1 MTKTSVRKMHAES
14 TAAAAT
20 KASNGSSTASA
31 ANEPLTV
38 ENFAERALSEILAER
53 PGELVRTGS
62 PHFVCT
68 VLPPHWRS
76 NKTLPVAFKVVALGD
91 VLDGTL
97 VTVRAGNDENY
108 CAELRNCSAIM
119 KNQVAKFNDLRF
131 VGRSG
136 RGKSFTL
143 TIIVSTSPPQITTY
157 TKAIK
162 VTVDGPREP
171 RRHQAFH
178 PFHFGHRTH
187 FHFGNPLD
195 QPRIPDPLAGSLPF
209 KLSGIVQH
217 LGMNA
222 GEHPWSAFRASHPYP
237 HQYSLQQPTGLHG
250 PHFPATAAAVA
261 AAHALAFPGRA
272 AAAATAVHDEQSA
285 LQNLSTNEALPRPNS
300 PVRATCAESITSRP
314 KLLAPS
320 PKAATVS
327 NDTPTS
333 SSSASRHRSTPCS
346 TTLSPRSP
354 ETAGSATTESS
365 ATPVPSSRPTLP
377 LMHLPSLLGGHSYY
391 SSMFLHNPL
400 LPPSLLYSHLYPNHF
415 PGHEQLMAAAHL
427 RPPLESPAD
436 SSEDKT
442 HPEDCSM
449 KGRAETTS
457 PPPSSS
463 SPPLKASTP
472 PADVT
477 QPARSNVSSPGRAMA
492 RKPTTDVWRPY

>member
-20 KASNGSSTASA
+20 KAAGNGSTAAANA

-38 ENFAERALSEILAER
+38 ENFAERALNEILAER

-62 PHFVCT
+62 PQFVCT

-91 VLDGTL
+91 VHDGTL

-171 RRHQAFH
+171 RSKTRHQAFH
-178 PFHFGHRTH
+178 PFHFGHRSH

-195 QPRIPDPLAGSLPF
+195 QPRIPDPLAGSINF
-209 KLSGIVQH
+209 KLSGIAQH
-217 LGMNA
+217 LGMNP
-222 GEHPWSAFRASHPYP
+222 GEHPWSAFRAAHPYP
-237 HQYSLQQPTGLHG
+237 HQYTLQQSTGLHG

-272 AAAATAVHDEQSA
+272 AAAATVPQEEQTVS
-285 LQNLSTNEALPRPNS
+285 QNLSTNTAIARPTS
-300 PVRATCAESITSRP
+300 PVRATCAESISSRP
-314 KLLAPS
+314 KILAPS
-320 PKAATVS
+320 PKAAMAS
-327 NDTPTS
+327 NDTPNSNS
-333 SSSASRHRSTPCS
+333 STSRHRSTPCS
-346 TTLSPRSP
+346 ATLSPRSP
-354 ETAGSATTESS
+354 ETAGSVTTESP
-365 ATPVPSSRPTLP
+365 ATPVPGGRPTLP
-377 LMHLPSLLGGHSYY
+377 LMHLPSLLSGHGYY
-391 SSMFLHNPL
+391 SSMFLHNTL

-436 SSEDKT
+436 SSEEKA
-442 HPEDCSM
+442 HPEDCSL
-449 KGRAETTS
+449 KARPETSSPPSS
-457 PPPSSS
+457 PPPKAS
-463 SPPLKASTP
+463 SPPAE
-472 PADVT
+472 VT
-477 QPARSNVSSPGRAMA
+477 QPPRSSPGRAAA
-492 RKPTTDVWRPY
+492 RKPATDVWRPY